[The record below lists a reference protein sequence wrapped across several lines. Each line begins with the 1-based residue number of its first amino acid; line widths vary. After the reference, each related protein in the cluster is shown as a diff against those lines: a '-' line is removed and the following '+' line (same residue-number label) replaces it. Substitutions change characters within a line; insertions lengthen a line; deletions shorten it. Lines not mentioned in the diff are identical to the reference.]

1 MNRSFEA
8 VHYFSELQTI
18 VQNCFPGFDIILKL
32 PGSDDIVASQEE
44 LFFAYCDKAEEAPV
58 LKLDLFLS
66 KSLSKK
72 RKQRDD
78 EAEVANS
85 RIKQRDDVVPEVVA
99 NRRIGPWQNGEIELF
114 KAGVKVQSKINTRN
128 SAGENG
134 PEFPNYW
141 KLEMQSKSK
150 NSRPRLWVL
159 DTNHHVF

>member
-44 LFFAYCDKAEEAPV
+44 LYFAYCDKAEEAPV
-58 LKLDLFLS
+58 LKLDVFLS

-78 EAEVANS
+78 S
-85 RIKQRDDVVPEVVA
+85 VPEA
-99 NRRIGPWQNGEIELF
+99 DLPNRRTGPWKNGEIELF
-114 KAGVKVQSKINTRN
+114 KAGVKVLSNFNTRN
-128 SAGENG
+128 TAGENG
-134 PEFPNYW
+134 PEFRNYW
-141 KLEMQSKSK
+141 KLEMRSK
-150 NSRPRLWVL
+150 
-159 DTNHHVF
+159 

>member
-18 VQNCFPGFDIILKL
+18 VQNCFPGFDIMLKL
-32 PGSDDIVASQEE
+32 PGTDDIVASQEE

-78 EAEVANS
+78 LVPEA
-85 RIKQRDDVVPEVVA
+85 EVVA
-99 NRRIGPWQNGEIELF
+99 NRRIGPWKNGEIELF
-114 KAGVKVQSKINTRN
+114 KAGVKVQSKINIRN

-134 PEFPNYW
+134 PEFRNYW
-141 KLEMQSKSK
+141 KLEMQGAA
-150 NSRPRLWVL
+150 L
-159 DTNHHVF
+159 